1 MTKVRIDKYL
11 FSIRIYKTRSLASEA
26 CQNGRISINDIVA
39 KPAKEVCIGDIITIN
54 FHGYKRLIKVNSL
67 IDKRVGAAIAN
78 TLFDDITPED
88 ELLKKEMA
96 NSPKQ
101 EIRPRGLGRPTKK
114 DRRQIDL
121 FKEK

>member
-1 MTKVRIDKYL
+1 
-11 FSIRIYKTRSLASEA
+11 
-26 CQNGRISINDIVA
+26 
-39 KPAKEVCIGDIITIN
+39 
-54 FHGYKRLIKVNSL
+54 
-67 IDKRVGAAIAN
+67 
-78 TLFDDITPED
+78 
-88 ELLKKEMA
+88 MA